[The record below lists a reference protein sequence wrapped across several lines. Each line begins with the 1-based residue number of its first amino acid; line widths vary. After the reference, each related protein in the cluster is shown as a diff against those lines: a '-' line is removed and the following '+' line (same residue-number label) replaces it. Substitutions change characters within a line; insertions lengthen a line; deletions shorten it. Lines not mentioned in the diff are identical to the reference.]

1 MNSRPPLVTVG
12 IPTYNRALLVARAI
26 DSALAQDYPQ
36 LEIIVSDN
44 ASTDGTAEA
53 CRECAARDS
62 RLRCVR
68 QLHNIGATRNF
79 EEVLRLAS
87 GEYFMWLGD
96 DDWID
101 PDYVRLCL
109 GALVD
114 EVGMALVGGA
124 PHYYDK
130 GISKGSGQSLSLAQR
145 AWWHRVIAYF
155 WQVRDNGIFYGLART
170 EALRS
175 LLPIRNVMAGD
186 WLHIAVLASQ
196 GHVRTVESTRVH
208 RELGGA
214 TASYSQI
221 AHSLG
226 LRPIAGRFPFSFV
239 AWAAFAD
246 VAWRHRGYGDR
257 RRVSRW
263 ALAVV
268 VACSLVIRG
277 AIVAAAPAGAAY
289 RRVLAA
295 LSTHAKS

>member
-1 MNSRPPLVTVG
+1 MNGSAPLVTIG
-12 IPTYNRALLVARAI
+12 IPTYNRAVLVGRAV
-26 DSALAQDYPQ
+26 DSTLAQDYPQ
-36 LEIIVSDN
+36 LEIVVSDN

-53 CRECAARDS
+53 CRERAARDP
-62 RLRCVR
+62 RLRYVR
-68 QLHNIGATRNF
+68 QPHNIGATRNF

-114 EVGMALVGGA
+114 EAGTALVGGV

-130 GISKGSGQSLSLAQR
+130 GIGRGPGQSLSLVQR
-145 AWWHRVIAYF
+145 AWWCRVIAYF

-170 EALRS
+170 EALRG

-196 GHVRTVESTRVH
+196 GRVRTIASTRVH

-214 TASYSQI
+214 TASYAQI

-226 LRPIAGRFPFSFV
+226 LHSNAGRFPFSFV

-246 VAWRHRGYGDR
+246 IAWRHRGYGDR

-263 ALAVV
+263 ALAAV

-277 AIVAAAPAGAAY
+277 AIVAAASARAAC

-295 LSTHAKS
+295 LAMRAGA

>member
-1 MNSRPPLVTVG
+1 MNSREPLVTIG
-12 IPTYNRALLVARAI
+12 IPTYNRVLLVGRAI

-44 ASTDGTAEA
+44 ASTDGTAQA
-53 CRECAARDS
+53 CRERAAGDR
-62 RLRCVR
+62 RLRYAR
-68 QLHNIGATRNF
+68 QPHNIGATRNF

-101 PDYVRLCL
+101 PNYVRLCL
-109 GALVD
+109 GTLVD
-114 EVGMALVGGA
+114 DAGIALVGGV

-130 GISKGSGQSLSLAQR
+130 GIGKGPGQRLSLPQR
-145 AWWHRVIAYF
+145 AWWRRVIAYF

-170 EALRS
+170 EALRG

-186 WLHIAVLASQ
+186 WLHIAVLAAQ
-196 GHVRTVESTRVH
+196 GRVRTLESTRVH
-208 RELGGA
+208 RELGGT

-246 VAWRHRGYGDR
+246 IAWRHRGYGDR
-257 RRVSRW
+257 RCVWRW
-263 ALAVV
+263 ALAVL

-295 LSTHAKS
+295 LSTRAES